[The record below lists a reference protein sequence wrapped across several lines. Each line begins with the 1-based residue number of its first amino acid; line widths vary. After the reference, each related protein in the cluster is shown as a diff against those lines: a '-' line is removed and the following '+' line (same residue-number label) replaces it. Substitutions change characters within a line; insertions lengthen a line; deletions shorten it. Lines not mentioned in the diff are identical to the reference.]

1 MPSHFHEALVQ
12 LFRNRPRLEPE
23 LLSVLQTDLP
33 SYSEARVD
41 SAELSDIQ
49 PAEYRAD
56 LVVTL
61 TDAVPRL
68 GIVIEVQLS
77 IDDRKQFAWPAC
89 VANLRARLKC
99 PVCLLVV
106 AGDETVA
113 RWAAKVVKIGGGNFF
128 APMVLRPASV
138 PEITDAAQAEKDP
151 ELAVLSAIAH
161 GRDADTHKAAQI
173 ALAAQAASACL
184 DEDRTVLYLDLILA
198 SLSEAARGE
207 LHIMKPAGYEFQSD
221 FARHHFARGRVEGRA
236 ELVVRLLARR
246 FGPLTPQVEAR
257 IAEASIAQLDEIG
270 ERLLTAR
277 TLAEALVCSTAAPAA
292 E

>member
-12 LFRNRPRLEPE
+12 LFRNRPELAPE

-33 SYSEARVD
+33 AYSDVRID
-41 SAELSDIQ
+41 SAELTDIQ

-68 GIVIEVQLS
+68 GIVVEVQLS
-77 IDDRKQFAWPAC
+77 IDDRKRFAWPAY

-113 RWAAKVVKIGGGNFF
+113 RWAARPVRIGGGNYF
-128 APMVLRPASV
+128 APLVLRPASV
-138 PEITDAAQAEKDP
+138 PEITDAAQAQSDP

-161 GRDADTHKAAQI
+161 GRDADIHKAVQI
-173 ALAAQAASACL
+173 ARAARLASDCL
-184 DEDRTVLYLDLILA
+184 DEDRSVLYLDLILV

-207 LHIMKPAGYEFQSD
+207 LEIMKPAGYEFQSD
-221 FARHHFARGRVEGRA
+221 FARHYFAQGQAKGRA
-236 ELVVRLLARR
+236 AVLTKLLALR
-246 FGPLTPQVEAR
+246 FGPLTREAEMR
-257 IAEASIAQLDEIG
+257 IAEASIPELDTIA
-270 ERLLTAR
+270 ERLLTAQ
-277 TLAEALVCSTAAPAA
+277 TLDDALGSS
-292 E
+292 